1 MPGVP
6 EGGRTGLDLR
16 GCVETCASGPNE
28 CLIIISKGYCST
40 LFKSI
45 IRTMLLRPD
54 VVEGVVWVP
63 TLKNVGAR
71 LTAETTRRVHH
82 SSWEAALL
90 HLW

>member
-1 MPGVP
+1 MFNNNKYRILINNFQKYNSYHVA
-6 EGGRTGLDLR
+6 RTLQ
-16 GCVETCASGPNE
+16 
-28 CLIIISKGYCST
+28 
-40 LFKSI
+40 
-45 IRTMLLRPD
+45 D
-54 VVEGVVWVP
+54 VIGGVVWVP